1 MFPALPNFTS
11 ILIFSDISCSHHAGV
26 CVWTAEFWAVFNNW
40 GRDVKKKWR
49 WHNTNHYYEQ
59 AAGAFSNHTEYSS
72 GKNAQCC
79 SWWNTAVITLRM
91 TLRLLSYHRN
101 KRSDKL
107 TTKILC
113 WTLDINKDALLLFF
127 HHNFKH
133 NKINHLI
140 CLPLSFS
147 FSLAETRKVSTNLF
161 HYVAR
166 GYAEDKDNWMCLWNN
181 LHWIVKIVI
190 QNILSLKIC
199 TYQIST

>member
-1 MFPALPNFTS
+1 MGHLLFA
-11 ILIFSDISCSHHAGV
+11 SCTCLCLNSRVLGSFQQLRV
-26 CVWTAEFWAVFNNW
+26 RCK
-40 GRDVKKKWR
+40 KKKWR

-127 HHNFKH
+127 HHNLKH

-147 FSLAETRKVSTNLF
+147 FSSAETRKVSTSLF

-166 GYAEDKDNWMCLWNN
+166 GYAEDNKDNWMCLWNN
-181 LHWIVKIVI
+181 LHWIVQIVI